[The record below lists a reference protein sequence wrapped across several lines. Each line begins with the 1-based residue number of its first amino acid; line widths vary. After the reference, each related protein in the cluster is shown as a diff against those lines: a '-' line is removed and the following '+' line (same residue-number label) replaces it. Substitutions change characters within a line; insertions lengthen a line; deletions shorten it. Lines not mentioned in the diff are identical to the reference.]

1 MVARKPEEIIEMDVA
16 QLESLVARIE
26 QGALEQEDLR
36 TMRAVLESYF
46 YVTQLIDKK
55 STTIARLRKLL
66 FGEGERFTHFMGG
79 YFFLKVVPRTGLL
92 SANVTEVFSVPGR
105 MAMLNGYDDRTDIG
119 FGLDVAGIGV
129 YAAKSLSTPAQKLNF
144 FFRLRHRF

>member
-1 MVARKPEEIIEMDVA
+1 MITRKPEDIIEMDVA

-66 FGEGERFTHFMGG
+66 FGETTEKTAGVTGRDERGV
-79 YFFLKVVPRTGLL
+79 LVP
-92 SANVTEVFSVPGR
+92 
-105 MAMLNGYDDRTDIG
+105 
-119 FGLDVAGIGV
+119 
-129 YAAKSLSTPAQKLNF
+129 
-144 FFRLRHRF
+144 